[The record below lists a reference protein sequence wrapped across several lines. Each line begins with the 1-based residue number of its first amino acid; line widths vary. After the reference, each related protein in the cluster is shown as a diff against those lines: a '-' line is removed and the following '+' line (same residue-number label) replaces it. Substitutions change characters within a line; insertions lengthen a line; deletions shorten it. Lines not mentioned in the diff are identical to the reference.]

1 VPLPLPMLPLLAITL
16 QGSYVGSLGELRDL
30 MALVQR
36 TKMDLIPI
44 TTAALEQAQETLV
57 ALEHGKLV
65 AQAKTM

>member
-1 VPLPLPMLPLLAITL
+1 
-16 QGSYVGSLGELRDL
+16 

-57 ALEHGKLV
+57 ALEHGKLIGRTV
-65 AQAKTM
+65 LQPRF